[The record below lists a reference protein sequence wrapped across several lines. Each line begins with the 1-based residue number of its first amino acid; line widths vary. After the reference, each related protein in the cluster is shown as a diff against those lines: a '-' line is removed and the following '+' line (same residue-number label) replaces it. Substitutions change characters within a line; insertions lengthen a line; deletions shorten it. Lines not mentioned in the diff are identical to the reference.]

1 MTAPHAATLTASYDS
16 PDRAS
21 CIFDSL
27 EPEIGGVDDDRA
39 SADVR
44 RDGDT
49 VEITVE
55 AADLTALRAGTTSWS
70 RLLVVAEQVTVTGAK
85 RF

>member
-1 MTAPHAATLTASYDS
+1 VTAPHTATLSVSYDS
-16 PDRAS
+16 SDRAS
-21 CIFDSL
+21 RVFASL
-27 EPEIGGVDDDRA
+27 EPEVGGVDDDRA
-39 SADVR
+39 DASVT

-49 VEITVE
+49 VSVTVE

-70 RLLVVAEQVTVTGAK
+70 RLLTAAEAVTAAGAE